1 MGITTDF
8 AAQKQI
14 DRQIAKETAT
24 YRERVGALKSQRN
37 TYCAINKIPDEVLL
51 RVFLFVKLGVEK
63 WCQYISDARRE
74 WFTLMR
80 VCQSWRNLVL
90 ECPYFWTYI
99 DASSPDADRM
109 LARSKGA
116 PLEVVLHEPLKSLP
130 SNEQFWTFAAEIM
143 ARVTQLEEL
152 TLKLQDITDVSRLY
166 FLSSSKHAPILE
178 TLTLSERSPDVI
190 EGQDLSDVV
199 WLHMPSLSSLYI
211 YGVPS
216 LPMAFVVP
224 RLTIFH
230 LSSSRPISLSWILAI
245 LQNSPLIES
254 LDIEGLGPEPSHFTT
269 SPVSLP
275 NMRKFFLHSKW
286 FGGAN
291 IFKYLR
297 LPVTAAFE
305 AMFKD
310 TDVPEEAPDLS
321 GVVSTFSRFASNYS
335 PSRLERIAIEF
346 LPSFTIYVYRPE
358 DEYWLSD
365 CDGGLPLFLFS
376 SPRETPIP
384 VPITSYSPLWNA
396 LPLSSLHI
404 LALTGVKGDTL
415 ITTALSL
422 LNTTIH
428 IKTLELEDFDVELLD
443 HLFKLHGAELPM
455 NPELECL
462 IFKRVLYD
470 AKEEREL
477 LPVVVR
483 LLRERRRLGIP
494 IRVVKGWYP
503 ESIPARTMRNLKR
516 LVDVVDCQ
524 FQ

>member
-1 MGITTDF
+1 
-8 AAQKQI
+8 
-14 DRQIAKETAT
+14 
-24 YRERVGALKSQRN
+24 
-37 TYCAINKIPDEVLL
+37 
-51 RVFLFVKLGVEK
+51 
-63 WCQYISDARRE
+63 
-74 WFTLMR
+74 
-80 VCQSWRNLVL
+80 
-90 ECPYFWTYI
+90 
-99 DASSPDADRM
+99 M

-116 PLEVVLHEPLKSLP
+116 PLEVVLREPLKSLP
-130 SNEQFWTFAAEIM
+130 SNERFWTFAADIM

-152 TLKLQDITDVSRLY
+152 TLKLQDVTDLSRLY
-166 FLSSSKHAPILE
+166 SLSSSKRAPILE
-178 TLTLSERSPDVI
+178 TLTLSEGSPDAI
-190 EGQDLSDVV
+190 EGQDVSDVL
-199 WLHMPSLSSLYI
+199 WLEMPSLSTLYVHGI
-211 YGVPS
+211 PS
-216 LPMAFVVP
+216 LPTVFVVP
-224 RLTIFH
+224 HLTT
-230 LSSSRPISLSWILAI
+230 LDLTSSRPISLPWIVAI

-254 LDIEGLGPEPSHFTT
+254 LDIEGLGSEPSHFTT
-269 SPVSLP
+269 SPASLP
-275 NMRKFFLHSKW
+275 NMRKFFLHSRW
-286 FGGAN
+286 FGAAN

-310 TDVPEEAPDLS
+310 TDVSEEAPDLS

-396 LPLSSLHI
+396 LPLSSLRI
-404 LALTGVKGDTL
+404 LVLTGVKGDSL
-415 ITTALSL
+415 ITTALSM

-428 IKTLELEDFDVELLD
+428 ITTLELEDFDVEFLD
-443 HLFKLHGAELPM
+443 HLFKLPGAELPM
-455 NPELECL
+455 NPELECF
-462 IFKRVLYD
+462 IFKRMLYD
-470 AKEEREL
+470 EKEEREL

-503 ESIPARTMRNLKR
+503 ECIPARTMSNLKR